1 MEMQTIKAKVQ
12 VNLDHTVTVQVPDD
26 MKVPADVQVGEYDA
40 VLVLNSRSDSEMVQ
54 ESSHVEGEQP
64 DETMALRWQKWV
76 EEVEQLPLLE
86 NSEKGDFQQYLVE
99 KYRKQGLI
107 L

>member
-1 MEMQTIKAKVQ
+1 MQTIKAKVQ

-40 VLVLNSRSDSEMVQ
+40 VLVLSSRSDSAVVQ
-54 ESSHVEGEQP
+54 EPSHAEGEQQ
-64 DETMALRWQKWV
+64 DETMALRWQKWF

-86 NSEKGDFQQYLVE
+86 NPEKGDFQQYLVE

>member
-1 MEMQTIKAKVQ
+1 MQTIKAKVQ

-40 VLVLNSRSDSEMVQ
+40 VLVLNSRSDSAVVQ
-54 ESSHVEGEQP
+54 EPSYAEGEQQ
-64 DETMALRWQKWV
+64 DETMALRWQKWF

-86 NSEKGDFQQYLVE
+86 NPEKGDFQQYLVE

>member
-1 MEMQTIKAKVQ
+1 MQTIKAKVQ

-40 VLVLNSRSDSEMVQ
+40 VLILNSRSDSEMGQ

-64 DETMALRWQKWV
+64 DETMALRWQKWCD
-76 EEVEQLPLLE
+76 EVEQLPLLE
-86 NSEKGDFQQYLVE
+86 NPEKGDFQQYLVE
-99 KYRKQGLI
+99 KYRKQGLV